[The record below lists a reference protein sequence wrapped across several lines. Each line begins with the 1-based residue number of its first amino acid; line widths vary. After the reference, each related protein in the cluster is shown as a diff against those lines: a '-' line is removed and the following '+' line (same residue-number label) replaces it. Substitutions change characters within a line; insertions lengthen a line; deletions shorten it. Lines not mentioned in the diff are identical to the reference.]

1 MWEFDY
7 KESWVPKDRYFW
19 TMVLEKT
26 LESPLDCKEI
36 QLVHPKGDQSWV
48 FIGNSDTLAETLIL
62 WPPDV
67 KSWLIWKDPDAV
79 KDWRQEEKGTTEDEI
94 DGWMASLTQW
104 RWVWVNSGSWWWTWR
119 PGMLQSMVLQGVGHD
134 SVTELNWA
142 VNILNATEFTE
153 RSCPC
158 MPVEFSTIQI
168 IWTDEE
174 RKTDTLLF
182 QAVFLKRCTT
192 NHQSSKDTQTY

>member
-1 MWEFDY
+1 M
-7 KESWVPKDRYFW
+7 KRSWCCERLKAGGEGDDRGW
-19 TMVLEKT
+19 DTW
-26 LESPLDCKEI
+26 LDGITDSME
-36 QLVHPKGDQSWV
+36 
-48 FIGNSDTLAETLIL
+48 
-62 WPPDV
+62 
-67 KSWLIWKDPDAV
+67 
-79 KDWRQEEKGTTEDEI
+79 
-94 DGWMASLTQW
+94 MSLSKL
-104 RWVWVNSGSWWWTWR
+104 RRWTWR
-119 PGMLQSMVLQGVGHD
+119 PGVLQSMVLQRVGHD

-158 MPVEFSTIQI
+158 VPVESSTIQI